1 MTGLLA
7 CSKRSLDTGFLLWY
21 FTMFCFFIL
30 ILIYIRSRQI
40 ISRDSRKEEG
50 TVWYNFHRCRQK
62 GLYHLLQGNRWVK
75 NVPQSNL
82 LHSVNQLLLAKDFIL
97 RFTGNNLVCG
107 DWFCGHDV
115 DCRERESKLC
125 NNETLGDSR
134 DIFSHAY
141 LWSDFLARW
150 FTVCNTQ
157 NVVKYTVNVNSVF
170 MI

>member
-21 FTMFCFFIL
+21 FTMFFFIL
-30 ILIYIRSRQI
+30 ILIYNRSRQI
-40 ISRDSRKEEG
+40 VSRDSRKEEG

-115 DCRERESKLC
+115 DCREREL
-125 NNETLGDSR
+125 TLQQRDSR
-134 DIFSHAY
+134 GF
-141 LWSDFLARW
+141 LWNFLARV
-150 FTVCNTQ
+150 FTVCDTQ
-157 NVVKYTVNVNSVF
+157 NVVKYTVNVNSVY

>member
-7 CSKRSLDTGFLLWY
+7 CSKRSFDTGFLFWY
-21 FTMFCFFIL
+21 FTMFFFNFNL
-30 ILIYIRSRQI
+30 NIYNRSRQI

-82 LHSVNQLLLAKDFIL
+82 IHSVNQLLLAKDFIL

-115 DCRERESKLC
+115 DCREREL
-125 NNETLGDSR
+125 TLQQRGSR
-134 DIFSHAY
+134 GF
-141 LWSDFLARW
+141 LWNFLVRV
-150 FTVCNTQ
+150 FTVWFSRTL
-157 NVVKYTVNVNSVF
+157 VYGLWYTKCCQILVHCKC
-170 MI
+170 